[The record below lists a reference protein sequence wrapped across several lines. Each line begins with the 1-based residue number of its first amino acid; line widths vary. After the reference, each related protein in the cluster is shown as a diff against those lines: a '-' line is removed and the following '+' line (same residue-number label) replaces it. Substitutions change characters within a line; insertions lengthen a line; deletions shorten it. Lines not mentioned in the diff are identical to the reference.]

1 MKRAHQ
7 EPDRKP
13 HKHPGAWSEDASQ
26 ESQKW
31 AAEKNKVPNK
41 PMQKLNKS

>member
-1 MKRAHQ
+1 MLAILM
-7 EPDRKP
+7 
-13 HKHPGAWSEDASQ
+13 AVSQ